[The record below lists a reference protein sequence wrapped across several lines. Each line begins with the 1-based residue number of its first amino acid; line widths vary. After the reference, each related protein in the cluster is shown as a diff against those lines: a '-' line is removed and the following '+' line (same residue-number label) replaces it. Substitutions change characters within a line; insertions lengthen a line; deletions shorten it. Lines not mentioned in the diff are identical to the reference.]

1 MTNYNPEALTRVIA
15 EYKAEAAAA
24 ERADRDPEF
33 KAGLLEAMLHVVSPT
48 HRTQPCFCGEY
59 NCVGLVDTFP
69 NPYAHPQRG
78 TGVPITYRPEKRSGA
93 GSRNSY
99 DIGNYHRWAKALSEV
114 VVLTTEYA
122 YNEWVPTAEHWDN
135 TSW

>member
-15 EYKAEAAAA
+15 EYKAEAAAPLT
-24 ERADRDPEF
+24 RPF
-33 KAGLLEAMLHVVSPT
+33 SQTVNI
-48 HRTQPCFCGEY
+48 TQPCFCGEY

-69 NPYAHPQRG
+69 NPYAHPHRG

-99 DIGNYHRWAKALSEV
+99 DIGNYHRWAKALAEV

-122 YNEWVPTAEHWDN
+122 YNEWVPTAERWDN